1 MRSIHAERFASD
13 RRGFA
18 LVTVIL
24 VIAVLATLVAA
35 GFATMG
41 GERRV
46 SDDVRAQGDA
56 FSIAQGGLESF
67 FASQQGMPDS
77 VAVATFTV
85 AGGVAEVAMLRVRK
99 DPAGGRNG
107 YIVWSRGVDMR
118 PRLAGTARA
127 ERTVAQYAVWQPG
140 TMNVLASWTSLSG
153 VKINGGS
160 PTIDGHDDCHKAP
173 DLPGVVVP
181 KGGYSGKTNVLK
193 GEPPLDDSRTKQQ
206 LMDDVNIDWKGL
218 SDGSALPPGTI
229 KVKNTSKDW
238 PSFADTTAWP
248 VIFVDGDLTLP
259 KGGGQGL
266 LIVTGNLT
274 SNGTNQWKGI
284 VLVGKDFTGNGTK
297 EIQGAMITGLNAK
310 LPPPKNSDAGT
321 GDTGNGTKHIVYN
334 SCDVASTLAHLGALV
349 PLSNA
354 WVDNWPSYTY

>member
-1 MRSIHAERFASD
+1 VKDIEVERLASD

-35 GFATMG
+35 GFATLG

-46 SDDVRAQGDA
+46 SDDIRAQADA
-56 FSIAQGGLESF
+56 FSVAQGGIEDF
-67 FASQQGMPDS
+67 FANHSGMPDS
-77 VAVATFTV
+77 IESTTISV
-85 AGGVAEVAMLRVRK
+85 AGGVAEISMVQVRT
-99 DPAGGRNG
+99 DPADGRNG
-107 YIVWSRGVDMR
+107 YIVWSHGVSTR
-118 PRLAGTARA
+118 PRLTGTVQA
-127 ERTVAQYAVWQPG
+127 ERTVAQYAVWRPG
-140 TMNVLASWTSLSG
+140 SMNVLASWTSLSG
-153 VKINGGS
+153 VQINGGS
-160 PTIDGHDDCHKAP
+160 ATIDGHDECGEAA

-181 KGGYSGKTNVLK
+181 KGGWSGKSKVVD
-193 GEPPLDDSRTKQQ
+193 GDPPVDDTRTKQQ
-206 LMDDVNIDWKGL
+206 LLDDVNIDWQGL
-218 SDGSALPPGTI
+218 TDGSALPPGTI
-229 KVKNTSKDW
+229 IVKNTSKDW
-238 PSFADTTAWP
+238 PSFSDPEQWP

-297 EIQGAMITGLNAK
+297 EFHGAMVTGLNAK
-310 LPPPKNSDAGT
+310 LPPPKNANAGS